1 MLGSRKE
8 FAINLVIIF
17 ITSFIGL
24 LVNLISS
31 IILQNNSYLYG
42 ALLGIIFVLIWVFY
56 YFIFY
61 KKLIF
66 NGIKP
71 TLINQDKIQFWF
83 FFIFKKILIII
94 PFIVTIIIFLFAN
107 DIFNAFSLISIHLGF
122 LISIGIYGIVL
133 IIINSNIGKQ
143 HDHE

>member
-94 PFIVTIIIFLFAN
+94 PFIVKIIIL
-107 DIFNAFSLISIHLGF
+107 D
-122 LISIGIYGIVL
+122 IVL
-133 IIINSNIGKQ
+133 KIQGMINSVILIFHYYSMMQ
-143 HDHE
+143 LLCT